1 MRPGVLGLGLAGV
14 VALSLV
20 AASCGGSSGGS
31 GAKVAQVDSTQST
44 TTGTEVSGGSKREAL
59 VAFAACM
66 RKQGVPKFPDPEAV
80 DGGMRLSIGSESG
93 IDPNAPQFKRAE
105 RACKRLLPHG
115 GVTPPQEQ
123 ARHLRE
129 ALGYARCMRGHSV
142 ERFPDPKVAGDG
154 GIGWDVPLGPAGINS
169 NSPQFRAAD
178 QACRKLFPA
187 AAPGERP

>member
-1 MRPGVLGLGLAGV
+1 V
-14 VALSLV
+14 VTLSLL
-20 AASCGGSSGGS
+20 AAGCGGSSRAS
-31 GAKVAQVDSTQST
+31 GAKVAQVDSTT
-44 TTGTEVSGGSKREAL
+44 TTTTRSDLSGRSKREAL

-66 RKQGVPKFPDPEAV
+66 RKHGVPKFPDPEAV
-80 DGGMRLSIGSESG
+80 GGGLRLSIGSESRV
-93 IDPNAPQFKRAE
+93 DSNAPQFKRAQ
-105 RACKRLLPHG
+105 RACKRLLPNG

-142 ERFPDPKVAGDG
+142 GRFPDPKVAGDG
-154 GIGWDVPLGPAGINS
+154 GIGWDVPLGPAGINP